1 MSEELKFFKS
11 RMKDLSKKI
20 VLGVK
25 SYANIWYAV
34 SQKMTS
40 LNIFS
45 SALPIEQMKSMTEG
59 ASCVKEGDYLAW
71 SDMEWILHGQASIET
86 VDKEEPCRGEPHV
99 SLYYTRFPG
108 MDSCMH
114 HCKNLGTRVPSVTS
128 FQDWVTLRNSLKK
141 DIYDRGLN
149 TLSLWLPVEDR
160 KTEGEWNDFYTGNV
174 LQNYT

>member
-1 MSEELKFFKS
+1 
-11 RMKDLSKKI
+11 
-20 VLGVK
+20 
-25 SYANIWYAV
+25 
-34 SQKMTS
+34 
-40 LNIFS
+40 
-45 SALPIEQMKSMTEG
+45 
-59 ASCVKEGDYLAW
+59 
-71 SDMEWILHGQASIET
+71 MEWILHGQASIET